1 MMKISEVSCKSIL
14 VKSRIY
20 GVDYAVNPYTGC
32 QHNCAYCY
40 ATFMKKYTRHTEPW
54 GQFVDV
60 KLNAPSVLKKQLHA
74 IKEGRILFSSV
85 TDAYQPVEEQYG
97 ITRKCLIQLKNTSF
111 FVSIL
116 TKSALVTR
124 DIDILRGLSC
134 EVGFTFTT
142 LDETVKSQFEPGSSP
157 LQERLRALKE
167 VSEAGI
173 RTYAFFG
180 PILPFLSDSPQVITE
195 MFSVLEHYVSYIIV
209 DRMNLYNTSWERIRS
224 VLASWN
230 PELIP
235 KYATLRIKTDY
246 NSILRKRIAETATV
260 PVEYCF

>member
-1 MMKISEVSCKSIL
+1 MKISEVACKSIL

-40 ATFMKKYTRHTEPW
+40 ATFMKRYTSHKEPW

-60 KLNAPSVLKKQLHA
+60 KLNAPSILKTQLKT
-74 IKEGRILFSSV
+74 IKKGRILFSSV
-85 TDAYQPVEEQYG
+85 TDAYQPVEAQYE
-97 ITRKCLIQLKNTSF
+97 ITRKCLTQLKNASF
-111 FVSIL
+111 YVSVL

-124 DIDILRGLSC
+124 DIDILKELSC

-142 LDETVKSQFEPGSSP
+142 LDEAVRGQFESGSSS
-157 LQERLRALKE
+157 LRERLQALKE
-167 VSEAGI
+167 VSQAGI

-180 PILPFLSDSPQVITE
+180 PILPFISDSSQAISE
-195 MFSVLEHYVSYIIV
+195 MFTVLEEYVSYVIV

-224 VLASWN
+224 VLSSWN

-235 KYATLRIKTDY
+235 KYAALRAKTDY
-246 NSILRKRIAETATV
+246 DFVLRKRIAEIATV